1 MNGINEAL
9 KIDIGVVSQ
18 TITNSNDTGRYYDM
32 SKYRRALAILNV
44 GAMAASKAAKI
55 EFYQATDASGTGAK
69 LMTSTAAE
77 ITANADVAVATVD
90 LTSAAATDVVT
101 INGVDYTMAA
111 GTTAASYT
119 FSSAAGLA
127 ADVNNATYGV
137 AGITASATT
146 SVVTLI
152 ATDPGEKLLTVS
164 ATNGSGTV
172 TVATTQAVAFSEVD
186 VSSMDLANG
195 FTHLAV
201 KATSTATGGVSVVLV
216 RGDARISPTQFVG
229 ASASV

>member
-101 INGVDYTMAA
+101 INGVTFTMAA
-111 GTTAASYT
+111 ATSAADRK
-119 FSSAAGLA
+119 FADAAGLETCI
-127 ADVNNATYGV
+127 NHATYGV
-137 AGITASATT
+137 DGVTASDAGT
-146 SVVTLI
+146 VVTVT

>member
-18 TITNSNDTGRYYDM
+18 TINNSNATSRYYDM
-32 SKYRRALAILNV
+32 SRYRRALAILNV
-44 GAMAASKAAKI
+44 GAMVASKTAKI
-55 EFYQATDASGTGAK
+55 EFYQAQDAAGTGAK
-69 LMTSTAAE
+69 LMTATAAE
-77 ITANADVAVATVD
+77 ITANTNVAVATVD

-101 INGVDYTMAA
+101 INGVAFTMAA
-111 GTTAASYT
+111 ATTAASRT
-119 FSSAAGLA
+119 FSSAAALA
-127 ADVNNATYGV
+127 SDVNDATYGV

-152 ATDPGEKLLTVS
+152 ATDPGEKAITV
-164 ATNGSGTV
+164 AGTNGSGTV
-172 TVATTQAVAFSEVD
+172 TVATTQAVAFSEVN

-201 KATSTATGGVSVVLV
+201 KATSTATGGVSVDFI

>member
-18 TITNSNDTGRYYDM
+18 TISNSNDTGRYYDM

-101 INGVDYTMAA
+101 INGVTFTMAA
-111 GTTAASYT
+111 ATSAADRK
-119 FSSAAGLA
+119 FADAAGLETCI
-127 ADVNNATYGV
+127 NHATYGV
-137 AGITASATT
+137 DGVTASDAGT
-146 SVVTLI
+146 VVTVT